1 MIMKR
6 TLIIIGVLLTFFN
19 LSITAQQDT
28 IKSNW
33 KFSGITALNI
43 SQISFSNW
51 AAGGDNSINGNTFAK
66 ISANYKKNKSIWDNN
81 LDLGYGLMKQG
92 KKENSKFFKTDDR
105 IEFASKYG
113 KFAFDHWYYTALIS
127 FKTQFTEGYK
137 SINDTIKIS
146 DFMSPGYFNISIG
159 MDYKPLDKLTVL
171 ISPVSGKL
179 TFVKDSILS
188 YAGAFGVKPGENVRK
203 EFGGFIK
210 IQYKTDFF
218 KNISYSTKLELFS
231 NYLYKPQNIDV
242 NWDNLLTLKINSLF
256 TASFQYTLLYDDDIK
271 IKYDSNGDNIP
282 DSEGARLQSRQIFG
296 IGLSYKF

>member
-1 MIMKR
+1 MK
-6 TLIIIGVLLTFFN
+6 TKKLFYIIGVLLTFFN
-19 LSITAQQDT
+19 LKITAQQDS

-51 AAGGDNSINGNTFAK
+51 AAGGDNSINGNSFAK
-66 ISANYKKNKSIWDNN
+66 LSANYKKNKSTWDNN

-92 KKENSKFFKTDDR
+92 RKENSKFFKTDDR
-105 IEFASKYG
+105 IDFASKYG
-113 KFAFDHWYYTALIS
+113 KFAFEQWYYSALIS

-146 DFMSPGYFNISIG
+146 DFMSPGYLNISIG
-159 MDYKPLDKLTVL
+159 MDYKPVEKLTIL
-171 ISPVSGKL
+171 ISPVSGKI
-179 TFVKDSILS
+179 TFVMDSILS
-188 YAGAFGVKPGENVRK
+188 FAGAFGVKSGETFRK
-203 EFGGFIK
+203 EFGGFMK

-218 KNISYSTKLELFS
+218 KNMSYSTKIELFS
-231 NYLYKPQNIDV
+231 NYLHKPQNIDV

-256 TASFQYTLLYDDDIK
+256 NASFQYTLLYDDDIK
-271 IKYDSNGDNIP
+271 IKYDSNGDNIA